1 MKNKFWI
8 STISDHAFIKFILP
22 SIHMQPIHSTRMLR
36 GWKDFESQAF
46 SSALRDSLLSIPT
59 ETLDL
64 LTLDQLFDL
73 YSTTTTSVLDSML
86 PRHPVKSRI
95 GLKSVWFDGEC
106 RQVRRRVRC
115 AERRFR
121 RTKNPDDRLSWIA
134 LLRSLHRLHHRK
146 EAAYWE
152 NLVARNSKNPKRL
165 WSFISGMLGKPSRPL
180 ETPSFTGSD
189 FLDVLNSK

>member
-1 MKNKFWI
+1 
-8 STISDHAFIKFILP
+8 
-22 SIHMQPIHSTRMLR
+22 
-36 GWKDFESQAF
+36 
-46 SSALRDSLLSIPT
+46 
-59 ETLDL
+59 
-64 LTLDQLFDL
+64 
-73 YSTTTTSVLDSML
+73 ML

-180 ETPSFTGSD
+180 ESCPSPLQI
-189 FLDVLNSK
+189 FLTCLLLNRSPSCYYNGRSTAAVFYNCIHVHRSLPTFVRFSSSTYAQ

>member
-1 MKNKFWI
+1 
-8 STISDHAFIKFILP
+8 
-22 SIHMQPIHSTRMLR
+22 
-36 GWKDFESQAF
+36 
-46 SSALRDSLLSIPT
+46 
-59 ETLDL
+59 
-64 LTLDQLFDL
+64 
-73 YSTTTTSVLDSML
+73 ML

-146 EAAYWE
+146 ETAYLG

-180 ETPSFTGSD
+180 ESCPSPLQI
-189 FLDVLNSK
+189 FLTCLLLKPIAFMLLQWTLHRRSFLQLHVHRSLPTFVRFSSPTYAQ